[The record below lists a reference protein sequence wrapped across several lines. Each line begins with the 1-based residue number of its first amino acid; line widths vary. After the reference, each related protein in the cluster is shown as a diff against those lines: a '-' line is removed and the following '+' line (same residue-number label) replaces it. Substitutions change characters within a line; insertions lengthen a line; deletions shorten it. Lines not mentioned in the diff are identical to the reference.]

1 PLPRV
6 VAGHLQ
12 RHGPLRPPVLRL
24 PAPDF
29 RRPGPNPCRPM
40 GVGRILPGHRTIPPA
55 ASSRTLHCGRVAL
68 MWAGRPVARPA
79 PGPAPAAPA
88 VIECFNILF
97 SLTNSFS
104 RRRRPTRKFV
114 HRGLKGRRVGAGK
127 GAGAEPGR
135 PAPDRKQKRLPEMRS
150 RKAFAVEPAIGLE
163 PMTFTME
170 NRGVSPSFPKVS
182 AVHPNTQKAAL
193 RRFF

>member
-1 PLPRV
+1 
-6 VAGHLQ
+6 
-12 RHGPLRPPVLRL
+12 
-24 PAPDF
+24 
-29 RRPGPNPCRPM
+29 
-40 GVGRILPGHRTIPPA
+40 PPA

-150 RKAFAVEPAIGLE
+150 RKAFAEGVCRGARNRTRTDDL
-163 PMTFTME
+163 FLTME

-182 AVHPNTQKAAL
+182 AVHPNTRKAAL
-193 RRFF
+193 GRFF